1 MAKRCGPATSKVVMH
16 FFSRQRCLTLK
27 WPKKLVF
34 FVINCTL
41 FNAYKM
47 YYLPENKTR
56 YKKFLLEVTRVWI
69 TVDSKECSIAPDTS
83 RIFKIAPYNDAP
95 FRLSGWLKGHVLEK
109 IVTGRKTNPSRTC
122 REEDASKER
131 RNETTYICKRCVP
144 LHVVDCLSYENEI
157 LKVE

>member
-95 FRLSGWLKGHVLEK
+95 FRLSGWLRGHVLEK
-109 IVTGRKTNPSRTC
+109 IVTVRKTNPSRAC
-122 REEDASKER
+122 RVCSSKGR
-131 RNETTYICKRCVP
+131 RNETRYICKRCVP
-144 LHVVDCLSYENEI
+144 LHVVDCYTVYHT
-157 LKVE
+157 KMKY